1 MTTELEALRRVA
13 EALRHERMTEGEDYT
28 VKAWATAKADTNKA
42 LSDLDALPALAAVLP
57 LAVAEERE
65 QCAKVADLYEKEL
78 TRMAVDT
85 WMCDPIRTGDNSPA
99 AQERSLELGEE
110 GWRKGERAETA
121 CHIADAI
128 RSRGEPR

>member
-1 MTTELEALRRVA
+1 MDREKLVEAMA
-13 EALRHERMTEGEDYT
+13 EAIN
-28 VKAWATAKADTNKA
+28 ASSAA
-42 LSDLDALPALAAVLP
+42 ALPWAKLIDEAAQYPYSETWVRFCRNAARAVLP

-121 CHIADAI
+121 RHIADAI